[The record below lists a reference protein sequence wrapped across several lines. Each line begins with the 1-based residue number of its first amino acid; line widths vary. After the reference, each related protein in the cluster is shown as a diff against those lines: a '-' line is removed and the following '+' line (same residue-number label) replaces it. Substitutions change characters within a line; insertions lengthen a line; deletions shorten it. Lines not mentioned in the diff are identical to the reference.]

1 MASPAPRATFAF
13 RRPPLFGASLESY
26 RRERVREL
34 SFPAAVALVEGGFV
48 GVLADK
54 LYAAPPLAVALIA
67 TAPMAG
73 NLSSLLWARLAEGR
87 AKIPYLT
94 ALQTLFALVIA
105 GMAFL
110 PPAGSAGGVWALV
123 ALMGVSRLLL
133 GGIVTLRSLVWTHN
147 YERVARARVTAWLSI
162 LTIASMSATSLVA
175 GLALDFD
182 PRAFR
187 VIYAVGALIAVV
199 GIVVFSKIK
208 LRDLTPEAP
217 VPGDVANR
225 ESAARA
231 STPIPEARGG
241 SLALLRGDPHYARYL
256 FWQFVLG
263 FSAMMA
269 EAPIIWL
276 VSRELAAEP
285 AIGVTIL
292 QFLPLALSALSL
304 PVWGPYL
311 ARVHV
316 ARFRAR
322 HGWLWVVAQ
331 LLVWL
336 GALGQ
341 SLFVV
346 ALGRAVFG
354 FARGGGLVAWQIGH
368 NDFTTPERAHL
379 YMGVHVTLTGMRGI
393 MAPILGMMLYLG
405 SEFAGWLPPWSR
417 GLGPHLFLCS
427 ALFAALA
434 TLGFGRLD
442 RKLTKL
448 RAAP

>member
-1 MASPAPRATFAF
+1 MTSAF
-13 RRPPLFGASLESY
+13 RRPPLLGVSLESY
-26 RRERVREL
+26 RRERIREL
-34 SFPAAVALVEGGFV
+34 CFPAAVALVEGGFV

-54 LYAAPPLAVALIA
+54 LYAAPPLAVSVIA
-67 TAPMAG
+67 AAPMAG

-94 ALQTLFALVIA
+94 ALQSLFAAVIA

-110 PPAGSAGGVWALV
+110 PSAGTPGGVWVLV

-162 LTIASMSATSLVA
+162 ITISSMSVTSLVA

-182 PRAFR
+182 ARAFR
-187 VIYAVGALIAVV
+187 VVYAVGALVALV
-199 GIVVFSKIK
+199 GVAVFSRIK
-208 LRDLTPEAP
+208 LRALTPVTLSSKDAAQGDAP
-217 VPGDVANR
+217 SATARTR
-225 ESAARA
+225 EK
-231 STPIPEARGG
+231 RGG

-276 VSRELAAEP
+276 VSRELAADP
-285 AIGVTIL
+285 AIAVIIL

-304 PVWGPYL
+304 PIWGPYL

-322 HGWLWVVAQ
+322 HGWLWVMAQ

-341 SLFVV
+341 SLLVV
-346 ALGRAVFG
+346 AVGRAVFG

-379 YMGVHVTLTGMRGI
+379 YMGVHVTLTGMRGVV
-393 MAPILGMMLYLG
+393 APVLGMLLYLG
-405 SEFAGWLPPWSR
+405 SEFAGWLPQWSR

-427 ALFAALA
+427 AFFAALA

-442 RKLTKL
+442 RILT
-448 RAAP
+448 RRSGHP